1 MSPSIIRLPCF
12 KLALTAI
19 LLLAV
24 KEVSEAKLESREMCS
39 RGGSAG
45 GGSAAAVS
53 SGS

>member
-39 RGGSAG
+39 RGGSA
-45 GGSAAAVS
+45 AAS